1 VFESAIKYV
10 VERGG
15 VGSLFGLIMCWVSY
29 KMWERNNVLQDSKN
43 RMAEQ
48 VADALT
54 EGVKEREKIRE
65 VLSRIEAR
73 LAASENSNITHG

>member
-1 VFESAIKYV
+1 
-10 VERGG
+10 
-15 VGSLFGLIMCWVSY
+15 LIMCWVSY